1 MISAVGLPSPGTPTV
16 RVWQS
21 LHMRHARTSAPIAS
35 SDSLMA
41 CGPVYPDWYAPAPM
55 AGPLSGTRVVDLT
68 RALAGPYC
76 TLLLGDMGA
85 DVVKVELPGSGD
97 ETRQWGPPFIAG
109 ESSYFLSVNRNK
121 RSITLDLKSSRGLEA
136 LRRLVSSADVLVEN
150 FRPGTMD
157 RLGLGYDQACALNP
171 SLIFCSVSGFGQT
184 GPRAR
189 QPAYDAI
196 LQGMGGVQDLS
207 GEADGGPTRVGVPI
221 GDIAAGMFAAYA
233 VSSALYWRERDP
245 ERRGQLIDTSM
256 LGGQVALLTYQAG
269 RYFATQT
276 APKRIGNRHASIA
289 PYEMFRA
296 SDGYVNVAAAN
307 EPMWQ
312 RFCRALDL
320 AGLLADARFATNPDR
335 VTNREALS
343 SAIEARLALLTVAE
357 VIDRLERA
365 EVPVGPVYN
374 LAQVFAD
381 PQSEH
386 LGMAMPTPHPKVP
399 DLRTTGFPYRLSETP
414 PEIRCPPPLL
424 GEHTAEVLREVG
436 YTDAEIEALGS

>member
-1 MISAVGLPSPGTPTV
+1 M
-16 RVWQS
+16 
-21 LHMRHARTSAPIAS
+21 
-35 SDSLMA
+35 
-41 CGPVYPDWYAPAPM
+41 
-55 AGPLSGTRVVDLT
+55 
-68 RALAGPYC
+68 
-76 TLLLGDMGA
+76 
-85 DVVKVELPGSGD
+85 
-97 ETRQWGPPFIAG
+97 
-109 ESSYFLSVNRNK
+109 
-121 RSITLDLKSSRGLEA
+121 
-136 LRRLVSSADVLVEN
+136 
-150 FRPGTMD
+150 
-157 RLGLGYDQACALNP
+157 
-171 SLIFCSVSGFGQT
+171 
-184 GPRAR
+184 
-189 QPAYDAI
+189 
-196 LQGMGGVQDLS
+196 
-207 GEADGGPTRVGVPI
+207 PI

-320 AGLLADARFATNPDR
+320 AGLLADARFATNPAR

-414 PEIRCPPPLL
+414 PEVRCPPPLL

>member
-1 MISAVGLPSPGTPTV
+1 
-16 RVWQS
+16 
-21 LHMRHARTSAPIAS
+21 
-35 SDSLMA
+35 
-41 CGPVYPDWYAPAPM
+41 M
-55 AGPLSGTRVVDLT
+55 AGPLSGTRVIDLT

-97 ETRQWGPPFIAG
+97 ETRQWGPPFIDG

-121 RSITLDLKSSRGLEA
+121 RSITLDLKSAGGLEA
-136 LRRLVSSADVLVEN
+136 LKRLVRSADVLVEN

-157 RLGLGYDQACALNP
+157 RLGLGYDQAGQLNP

-196 LQGMGGVQDLS
+196 LQGMGGVQYLS

-233 VSSALYWRERDP
+233 VAAALYWRERDP

-269 RYFATQT
+269 RYFATGT
-276 APKRIGNRHASIA
+276 APQRIGNRHASIA
-289 PYEMFRA
+289 PYEMFKA
-296 SDGYVNVAAAN
+296 ADGYVNIAAAN

-320 AGLLADARFATNPDR
+320 VALLSDPRFATNPDR
-335 VTNREALS
+335 VTNRAALS
-343 SAIEARLALLTVAE
+343 AAIEARLGLLTKAE

-365 EVPVGPVYN
+365 EVPVGPVYD
-374 LAQVFAD
+374 LAEVFAD
-381 PQSEH
+381 PQSQH
-386 LGMAMPTPHPKVP
+386 LDMAMATPHPKVP

-414 PEIRCPPPLL
+414 PEIRHAPPLL
-424 GEHTAEVLREVG
+424 GEHTAEGLRELG
-436 YTDAEIEALGS
+436 YTDAEIEALDRFEDR